1 MKRYELEHHG
11 LRFEWA
17 KLLLQHGVDPLEV
30 AKKTD
35 LEIEQ
40 IDLLVADLAA
50 AKKEQVA

>member
-1 MKRYELEHHG
+1 MKQYDLERHG

-17 KLLLQHGVDPLEV
+17 KLLLQHGVEPLEV
-30 AKKTD
+30 AKKTE

-50 AKKEQVA
+50 AKKERVA